1 MIERGK
7 TDMQK
12 KQHRLKNNAYA
23 YLLITPGLLM
33 IGIILVFP
41 LVRGILSGFFKQEI
55 NSLSLVE
62 WNNFRNYKLLMDD
75 PSFWM
80 TLGNTGIWV
89 LVVVSLQYLL
99 GLGTALLLNKK
110 YFGRS
115 VARSLVLIPWVIPT
129 IAGTLTW
136 QWIFDYQYGL
146 LNYLLRALGL
156 QGINWLGST
165 QFSLVSCMI
174 TAIWKASPFVT
185 MILLAALQSIDVQL
199 YEAADIDGATV
210 FQKFWSITLPGIKT
224 VTITCLIMRTIWTF
238 NQFDIVSIMTNGG
251 PANSSMILPVYTY
264 LTAFSFNQLNY
275 AAAIACTG
283 ILLILPIAIAY
294 IILNTR
300 EARGVK
306 RV

>member
-1 MIERGK
+1 
-7 TDMQK
+7 MQK

-80 TLGNTGIWV
+80 TLGNTGIWN

>member
-1 MIERGK
+1 
-7 TDMQK
+7 MQK

-146 LNYLLRALGL
+146 LNYLLRTLSL

-300 EARGVK
+300 EAREVK

>member
-7 TDMQK
+7 MDMQK

-41 LVRGILSGFFKQEI
+41 LLRGILSGFFKQEI
-55 NSLSLVE
+55 NSLSLME

-80 TLGNTGIWV
+80 TLGNTGTWV

-99 GLGTALLLNKK
+99 GLGTALLLNEK

-115 VARSLVLIPWVIPT
+115 LARSLVLIPWVIPT

-174 TAIWKASPFVT
+174 TAIWKAAPFVT

-210 FQKFWSITLPGIKT
+210 FQKFWRITLPGIKT

>member
-1 MIERGK
+1 
-7 TDMQK
+7 MQK

-146 LNYLLRALGL
+146 LNYLLRTLSL

>member
-1 MIERGK
+1 
-7 TDMQK
+7 MQK
-12 KQHRLKNNAYA
+12 RHHRLKNNAYA
-23 YLLITPGLLM
+23 YLLIAPGLLM

-41 LVRGILSGFFKQEI
+41 LLRGILSSFFKQEF

-115 VARSLVLIPWVIPT
+115 LARSLVLIPWVIPT

-136 QWIFDYQYGL
+136 QWIFDYQYGV
-146 LNYLLRALGL
+146 LNYLLRVLGF

-165 QFSLVSCMI
+165 QFSLISCMI
-174 TAIWKASPFVT
+174 TAIWKAAPFVT

-199 YEAADIDGATV
+199 YEAADIDGASA
-210 FQKFWSITLPGIKT
+210 FQKFRSITLPGIKIVT
-224 VTITCLIMRTIWTF
+224 VTCLIMRTIWTF

-283 ILLILPIAIAY
+283 ILLILPIAIVY
-294 IILNTR
+294 VILNTR
-300 EARGVK
+300 EAREVK